1 MCLEALRGQ
10 ILMSFLGRAYTTA
23 CKHLLGPALLKSQAF
38 LYAMKFPP
46 YAAEVQAEVAKT
58 YDPVRFGTI
67 ALALERVRE
76 IPGSLA
82 EVGVWQG
89 TVSRFIHRFLPDRT
103 YYLFDTFEGFPES
116 DLTHK
121 DQRFRDTSVDR
132 VKKTIGDT
140 TNVIFRVG
148 YFPRTAMGLE
158 NEQFAF
164 VMIDVDLYT
173 PTLAALEFFYPRLV
187 PGGYVFV
194 HDYNSPE
201 SEWGVS
207 RAVNLFMRDKPEPVV
222 EIPDKFGTVI
232 FRRCF
237 ADSTI

>member
-1 MCLEALRGQ
+1 
-10 ILMSFLGRAYTTA
+10 
-23 CKHLLGPALLKSQAF
+23 
-38 LYAMKFPP
+38 
-46 YAAEVQAEVAKT
+46 
-58 YDPVRFGTI
+58 
-67 ALALERVRE
+67 
-76 IPGSLA
+76 
-82 EVGVWQG
+82 
-89 TVSRFIHRFLPDRT
+89 
-103 YYLFDTFEGFPES
+103 
-116 DLTHK
+116 
-121 DQRFRDTSVDR
+121 
-132 VKKTIGDT
+132 
-140 TNVIFRVG
+140 
-148 YFPRTAMGLE
+148 
-158 NEQFAF
+158 
-164 VMIDVDLYT
+164 MIDVDLYT